1 MQQMWWRY
9 FSKQWSL
16 ISVLF
21 LQWDSMFRQQVTL
34 AIHMSYANMQ
44 VKTTTLLNLNWQRYQ
59 RFTTEPVFSKFSLSY
74 YFGWNLCFFFSNMK
88 PENKWYQLTLIYRLR
103 TRLEIMPFIEIVG
116 HNIFYIELARSSV
129 TFYSK
134 KQIDDLS
141 YIHLSVRGV

>member
-1 MQQMWWRY
+1 
-9 FSKQWSL
+9 
-16 ISVLF
+16 
-21 LQWDSMFRQQVTL
+21 
-34 AIHMSYANMQ
+34 
-44 VKTTTLLNLNWQRYQ
+44 
-59 RFTTEPVFSKFSLSY
+59 
-74 YFGWNLCFFFSNMK
+74 MK